1 MLIAQSVFD
10 NFKDKL
16 STLSYLPKGTVLFT
30 EYDTRLSNGDVRREF
45 TLNEDIKGIKDI
57 ECQNHRIHLDLDA
70 FLTELTIEFGRI
82 KDILDDNRN
91 NNDDNKIVSV
101 TKTNYTLGRLQ
112 GWVDSQVGYC
122 DPNNNEFTFR
132 TYSVKLPDKHLF
144 NDSYKIVFRTK
155 PIVPDIKLQWL
166 TGMLNDYVVF
176 AVKEKSDAQAA
187 SDIQKALESP
197 RTVLTLSRGDFADEL
212 VAIIKPFAC

>member
-1 MLIAQSVFD
+1 MLVAQSVFD

-16 STLSYLPKGTVLFT
+16 STLDYLPNGTVLFT
-30 EYDTRLSNGDVRREF
+30 EYDAQLTNGSVRREF
-45 TLNEDIKGIKDI
+45 TLNEDIKYQDYQK
-57 ECQNHRIHLDLDA
+57 HTDLVA
-70 FLTELTIEFGRI
+70 LLTELTIEFGRI

-91 NNDDNKIVSV
+91 NNDDDKIVSV

-122 DPNNNEFTFR
+122 DPNTNEFTFR

-155 PIVPDIKLQWL
+155 PIVPDTKLQWL
-166 TGMLNDYVVF
+166 TGMLNDYIVS
-176 AVKEKSDAQAA
+176 AVKKKSDAQEA
-187 SDIQKALESP
+187 SDVQKALESP
-197 RTVLTLSRGDFADEL
+197 RTVLTLSRGNFVDEL